1 MYKKTSLSAGPIYG
15 TPCPFS
21 WLQAWSAARYTRQ
34 GARVYVVLFCAQK
47 KRGYISPSYPMF
59 GDGVNAEEKN
69 WHHIIMP
76 GWMDD

>member
-1 MYKKTSLSAGPIYG
+1 MAPPVRFPGSKPGAPPDT
-15 TPCPFS
+15 
-21 WLQAWSAARYTRQ
+21 Q
-34 GARVYVVLFCAQK
+34 GKAPVFMLFCFVLK